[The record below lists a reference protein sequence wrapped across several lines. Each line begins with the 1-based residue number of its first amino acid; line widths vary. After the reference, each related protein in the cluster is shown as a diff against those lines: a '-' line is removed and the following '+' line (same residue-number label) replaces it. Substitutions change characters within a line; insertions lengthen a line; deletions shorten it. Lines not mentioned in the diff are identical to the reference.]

1 MLTKITDIEINYL
14 YHKVFVIYKNRIE
27 VFMRQFSVKVLDDAD
42 REFVEVLRE
51 LSIPRNVAAM
61 ITYLA
66 NVEEA
71 TSREIEIGSNLR
83 QPEVSIAMRT
93 LRNNNW
99 VEEREIK
106 KDGKGRPM
114 KVYRLTKS
122 LGEIIKHFEEEKKK
136 ESAKTMESIEK
147 LKELSRGLTVTS

>member
-1 MLTKITDIEINYL
+1 
-14 YHKVFVIYKNRIE
+14 
-27 VFMRQFSVKVLDDAD
+27 MRQFSVKVLDDTD

-51 LSIPRNVAAM
+51 LGIPRNVASM

-93 LRNNNW
+93 LRNNSW

-114 KVYRLTKS
+114 KVYRLTIS
-122 LGEIIKHFEEEKKK
+122 LGEIIRHFEEEKRK
-136 ESAKTMESIEK
+136 ESEKTMESIEK
-147 LKELSRGLTVTS
+147 LKELSKTLSVDVPSS

>member
-1 MLTKITDIEINYL
+1 
-14 YHKVFVIYKNRIE
+14 
-27 VFMRQFSVKVLDDAD
+27 MRQFSVKVLDDSD

-51 LSIPRNVAAM
+51 LGIPRNVASM

-71 TSREIEIGSNLR
+71 TSREIEIGSSLR

-93 LRNNNW
+93 LRNHNW

-114 KVYRLTKS
+114 KVYKLTIS
-122 LGEIIKHFEEEKKK
+122 LGDIIKYFEDEKRR

-147 LKELSRGLTVTS
+147 LKELSKALSEESPSA

>member
-1 MLTKITDIEINYL
+1 
-14 YHKVFVIYKNRIE
+14 
-27 VFMRQFSVKVLDDAD
+27 MRQFSVKVLDDKD
-42 REFVEVLRE
+42 REFVEVLRD
-51 LSIPRNVAAM
+51 LGIPRNVASM

-71 TSREIEIGSNLR
+71 SSREIEIGSNLR

-93 LRNNNW
+93 LRNNDW

-114 KVYRLTKS
+114 KVYRLVIS
-122 LGEIIKHFEEEKKK
+122 MEEIISHFEDEKRR
-136 ESAKTMESIEK
+136 ESTKVMENIDR
-147 LKELSRGLTVTS
+147 LKDLSGRLSSS

>member
-1 MLTKITDIEINYL
+1 
-14 YHKVFVIYKNRIE
+14 
-27 VFMRQFSVKVLDDAD
+27 MRQFSVKVLDDDD
-42 REFVEVLRE
+42 REFVEVLRD
-51 LSIPRNVAAM
+51 LGIPRNVASM

-66 NVEEA
+66 NADEA

-93 LRNNNW
+93 LRNNDW

-114 KVYRLTKS
+114 KVYRLTIS
-122 LGEIIKHFEEEKKK
+122 LEEIIRHFEEEKKK
-136 ESAKTMESIEK
+136 ESTRVMENIDR
-147 LKELSRGLTVTS
+147 LKDLSRKLSSS